1 MEKLSGNEI
10 RTRFLD
16 FMAGKGHLILPSASL
31 VPEQDPSLL
40 LIGAGMAPF
49 KPYFTGQATPP
60 SFRIATSQKCVRT
73 GDLENVG
80 RTARHHTFFEM
91 LGNFSFGDYFKQETI
106 LWAWEFLTEDLRLP
120 REQLW
125 ISVYTDDDEAY
136 DIWRHEVGIPAE
148 RIVRLGKETNFW
160 EIGTGPCGPCS
171 EIYIDLGPERGCGL
185 PTCKV
190 GCDCDRYL
198 EIWNLVFTQYD
209 RDAEGNYTP
218 LPKKNIDTGMGL
230 ERLASVLQDVPNN
243 FETDLLFPII
253 QAAELVARVKYGQSA
268 ATDTALI
275 VIADHCRAVV
285 HLVADDVLP
294 ANEGRGYVLR
304 RLLRRAVRYGRLLG
318 IKEPFL
324 NKIAAAV
331 IKVGCVGFPIL
342 KQKEAFVQEVI
353 RQEEARFQCTLET
366 GLSILAGLADKLKA
380 EGKQTLSGHDA
391 FVLYDTY
398 GFPLD
403 LTKEILAEQGLNTD
417 IKGFKQE
424 MEAQRERAR
433 RARLADDTDSKDNG
447 EKTFANYC
455 TEFIGYDRLADSGPY
470 IQALVSGNLP
480 VQEAACGTSVLLAL
494 DRSPFYAEAG
504 GQVGD
509 TGIIKTA
516 AGGLVKINNTQSV
529 GRAIVHAG
537 VVVEGIIR
545 VGDKVEAQVDK
556 KRRLAITRHHT
567 ATHLLHQALRQVLG
581 THVHQEGSLVSPER
595 LRFDF
600 SHFAPLTSAEIQQVE
615 KVINEQVLANTPI
628 KATVID
634 FEQAQAS
641 GAMALFGEKYGDLVR
656 VVKIG
661 SFSQELCGGT
671 HVDHTGQVGLCKIV
685 SEASIGAGLRRIEA
699 VAGMGALALWQEQ
712 NRALL
717 KIAGLLNTP
726 AENVL
731 AKIEELKAELKE
743 REKELRQL
751 GERMLKTNALALLDQ
766 AETVGQSKL
775 LAAEMP
781 VRNMDEL
788 RLAVDYLKD
797 HLLSAVVIL
806 GFRNRDR
813 VNFLVYVSQDL
824 VSHGLHA
831 GKIIKKAA
839 AIAGGGGGG
848 RPELAQAGGK
858 EPSKLNEA
866 LAAAASMAE
875 AKLQEIH

>member
-1 MEKLSGNEI
+1 M
-10 RTRFLD
+10 
-16 FMAGKGHLILPSASL
+16 
-31 VPEQDPSLL
+31 
-40 LIGAGMAPF
+40 
-49 KPYFTGQATPP
+49 
-60 SFRIATSQKCVRT
+60 
-73 GDLENVG
+73 
-80 RTARHHTFFEM
+80 
-91 LGNFSFGDYFKQETI
+91 
-106 LWAWEFLTEDLRLP
+106 
-120 REQLW
+120 
-125 ISVYTDDDEAY
+125 
-136 DIWRHEVGIPAE
+136 
-148 RIVRLGKETNFW
+148 
-160 EIGTGPCGPCS
+160 
-171 EIYIDLGPERGCGL
+171 
-185 PTCKV
+185 
-190 GCDCDRYL
+190 
-198 EIWNLVFTQYD
+198 
-209 RDAEGNYTP
+209 
-218 LPKKNIDTGMGL
+218 
-230 ERLASVLQDVPNN
+230 
-243 FETDLLFPII
+243 
-253 QAAELVARVKYGQSA
+253 
-268 ATDTALI
+268 
-275 VIADHCRAVV
+275 
-285 HLVADDVLP
+285 
-294 ANEGRGYVLR
+294 
-304 RLLRRAVRYGRLLG
+304 
-318 IKEPFL
+318 
-324 NKIAAAV
+324 
-331 IKVGCVGFPIL
+331 
-342 KQKEAFVQEVI
+342 
-353 RQEEARFQCTLET
+353 ET

-615 KVINEQVLANTPI
+615 KVINEQVFSNTPI